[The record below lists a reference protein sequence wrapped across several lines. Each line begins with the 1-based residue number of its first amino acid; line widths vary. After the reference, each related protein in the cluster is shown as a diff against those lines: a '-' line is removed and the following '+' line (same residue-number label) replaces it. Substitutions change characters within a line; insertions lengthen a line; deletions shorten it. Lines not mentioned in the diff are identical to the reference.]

1 MRKKIRQAMVKLLA
15 LVLVLILTFPSEIV
29 AQSLNGEQREIYTK
43 DSSLMGV
50 NEKDEEQDSRDKSA
64 QNEKTLLQSDI
75 LKENLEKLDIEKSVS
90 LSKTT
95 GEIIYK
101 ILIKAKDEN
110 NLSNLQTIFALN
122 KNSKQNDL
130 HIQKITSF
138 DENGN
143 EVEIDAK
150 ENKPFFQSDEIKTL
164 SSTLQVEGKSVL
176 YYLSSKIDDKTLEE
190 ISAGENYQFALDL
203 LIKNENQEIL
213 HQERLAFRNIDKNKE
228 NLLDPENPE
237 IIDQENQ
244 ALDFDLEFIDDIFQV
259 AGEYIDNS
267 KNLLSDKTN
276 EINWT
281 DFIFPN
287 SDSSNEAL
295 NYKLIVDENQDTT
308 DSLIKVDFYEASDE
322 GFVINKTYSQE
333 IPYTEE
339 TELQIPQGFIA
350 KIALTTKVKEGAN
363 PKEFS
368 YNNKIIANPSY
379 KEESETPDKENKTEE
394 KSEDPLPEENKDENK
409 ENTDKKENTE
419 KSETKVEEEKP
430 SDSKDEKEKQ
440 TSPIDLNKEALINKY
455 QSQEKLSEELKA
467 QIEEITK
474 SLNSYNEEKITE
486 EEFKIN
492 LKENSKDLKKE
503 EFKEILQSLIAGLNE
518 EKFKV
523 ANLPIDEI
531 IGDIYKEDSNKEKE
545 KEKTN
550 LEKADQELK
559 AALADEKNGIEE
571 IQNLLTS
578 LGEKYQL
585 SREDQE
591 KLMTEND
598 AAIKSLVEKDRNEN
612 FRANM
617 LRQLPRKVPSNS
629 WDGKLFHLN
638 LEMNVKAT
646 PTNPIPQG
654 WYFDVQLGPYLK
666 EDIGQI
672 WNGLYDDN
680 GRLIAS
686 PVYDEAKHTIRYVF
700 QTSITK
706 DTKLTV
712 DQYLGF
718 DLDEI
723 GQQTEIDIDI
733 KVAPKNNPIQSMPT
747 KHVTINDENTV
758 ESSYNVVSQG
768 QSEAKT
774 YPFQLNWTS
783 DQQYKGG
790 PNPTVEWNIEVDTAS
805 LKDKNLDF
813 NNLNVSIFAGAE
825 QGLNNFKFKASTNES
840 DLDDTDNY
848 ISSSRLGE
856 ILQKNTSIAKNEL
869 GDKLYIRVKAEVN
882 KRRLHDYYSIG
893 LRINPDGNYIEKML
907 AEFTEEYN
915 KLPAIIKWMRG
926 AEQAKEFSKLPFN
939 LVETMISAKSTE
951 KDNFTSEYL
960 YYDSS
965 RTIYAKRDSDTNVD
979 WYALDLLRLGEK
991 PDQAFDYPDFL
1002 INNTQSDSITPKV
1015 FYYVPQENGL
1025 YRRTRDI
1032 GAVLTEYGDFYPG
1045 TLISYEYDDQKGTR
1059 DDTYRFEANIKE
1071 KKVNNL
1077 VGETTTG
1084 GRINL
1089 FTKKVSNKDLTDKY
1103 LAYLENPYPIMRIN
1117 KNFDMVQCFNK
1128 GTPDPAFKGSDG
1140 IFLDIHED
1148 PSGDYL
1154 ISRLNENVGKKQG
1167 TYELVPHLNGTPTED
1182 GIVLNPNGMSQG
1194 QAMEDLMKRIYFY
1207 GNEVKKEYTQ
1217 GKFDSDNTGEIM
1229 HRLIENSMYQR
1240 VLHYFTDGISI
1251 SEDFFDSPKGYNDDS
1266 WKFNHTLTGS
1276 KNPDGTWS
1284 GDQFDGADKTRTI
1297 NGIRKLKDNE
1307 TIIRNYP
1314 IVKNTQEEMARELLN
1329 KVIASYKDGSD
1340 WSKEKAST
1348 VQLVFYS
1355 HTKEGEYQELITGR
1369 VTEPLEIDKYKN
1381 DGKTKLEGAKFT
1393 FINKYTNEK
1402 VEWTSKK
1409 DNNDKLYLK
1418 PGYYRVKEEKAPS
1431 GYTPIKEFEI
1441 QVKRNEVN
1449 PDHGPY
1455 DFKGLPDIHVNDGY
1469 ETEVTINEK
1478 DIPKSADD
1486 KDLVEIDKDNKVKV
1500 KLTNI
1505 QDNLGEFE
1513 FVKKNEFA
1521 KLNGAEFTLRKVT
1534 AESVEDVKNQI
1545 KAQKEDPTKEIK
1557 YDDTYNQKSSGYYGV
1572 FKFEQIPVGYYILE
1586 ETKVPAGYQKAPL
1599 YILEAKE
1606 ETVDGKNKVVLHF
1619 VGDNIPDEKED
1630 NLTIVRNYPKE
1641 TEIEFRKIREI
1652 LEGEEK
1658 QGLDD
1663 ARFRLES
1670 LWTKDGSTYQK
1681 VLTSD
1686 SIKKEGGKENEKG
1699 YFYFDK
1705 LKIGDYKLTEI
1716 QAPYGYQV
1724 LDSYWRIEVREGKN
1738 GELVKTVYEVKKDGT
1753 EVKIDP
1759 NKEPVYELTNKPR
1772 TIDIQFTKYLGEL
1785 EKDEDG
1791 KIKLDKDGKPI
1802 VHKEEYKK
1810 QIPGKD
1816 DKPVSFD
1823 LYSSDYYGAIIG
1835 RKVDGKI
1842 QPIQTGITQAE
1853 DGFFHLKG
1861 LEFGKYYVLRET
1873 NPPKGYNLA
1882 NDILL
1887 KVEAE
1892 AVASVGE
1899 MKVIVR
1905 DPNTNADTGD
1915 HSIFKGVIDFR
1926 EGEQLGKFS
1935 IRKTGNAISYVDK
1948 DGKLVIIDK
1957 DNPKI
1962 VGLRRA
1968 YFRLYTA
1975 NNKFEIEK
1983 NGAYAKEYIQKVTPG
1998 NPIILYLTE
2007 EKAKTMS
2014 QEDLNKLGVVGYK
2027 NFKSKDGKEVSYAVD
2042 KDGKRF
2048 RIGEDPS
2055 TLPANQGI
2063 VTFDN
2068 LKPGYY
2074 VLQEFRGPAGYEK
2087 TTDEWYVYVDEA
2099 GRTYRSDKK
2108 FDPETLEQGIQS
2120 ISSITNPSMS
2130 PRLQMA
2136 GLDISEPI
2144 QFNNLMQAPS
2154 NNPKLQAIEPYN
2166 IDSANANIEVSA
2178 GEVDT
2183 TDGSRDI
2190 TVKIIPKTKQ
2200 TGINKSHWVLLV
2212 DRTRDWSAKNSSAK
2226 LDDNINKFIT
2236 DLRAKADTPG
2246 AEVYLSIIE
2255 YSGLAKHNRLVLS
2268 KTNIKDLDN
2277 AEEYSYKMGTLEMLQ
2292 NGQYNLNEENVNVK
2306 NYLKKAGV
2314 DDRST
2319 NVNDGAAKL
2328 QETVKANIE
2337 NLTSEDYDHKHVIN
2351 FATFT
2356 GNNAERNFAGSDKF
2370 LQFESMWAFHLKGY
2384 KRVYFHQDQMAS
2396 ELNGKIKEYSDY
2408 INGNADIKELYLTNK
2423 NVVRNK
2429 DYKKPRE
2436 FAPYVQKEKLD
2447 SILKDTNNFAS
2458 QGQEESLLKDGILNI
2473 STNDKVKLN
2482 SYSISKNGNPVENQT
2497 NPTSN
2502 SINKNI
2508 NLGIGESLEL
2518 TYKIKLGASAADNT
2532 EYVIHKLMTYK
2543 SDANQNAVN
2552 LDPNKLITLRENST
2566 PPTPNTYKVII
2577 NSSENGSVSASK
2589 SENINKGEDITLTV
2603 TPNPGYKLK
2612 ELKVTDANGE
2622 EITLTDNNF
2631 TMPASDVTVSAT
2643 FVEDT
2648 PTPQDG
2654 KNLEVNFTYSGS
2666 VNGNAQAPDDSSP
2679 GRLELFE
2686 EGNLTALETQ
2696 KAINAGKLQFNTKLD
2711 PNKNYRLVYTREDK
2725 FAKAWALPNVSNYT
2739 IDSESI
2745 TKAKD
2750 TVSLTIANGNTL
2762 DIFNKDETGF
2772 RIPLRITKVNENGGV
2787 LTGAQFRARKLLKS
2801 DQIIDEKPP
2810 VYGNEEF
2817 DGVSEA
2823 TGLPGDN
2830 YFRELS
2836 PGLYELSETK
2846 APSGAYR
2853 LPKDENGKDKKWYFK
2868 VEVAKD
2874 ANGNY
2879 KKPSDDD
2886 YMKIEFQFTET
2897 LPETVEDARWAIPK
2911 EDRKELIGK
2920 PIKGIKLGDNE
2931 YDKFTQ
2937 IIKDDHRSDPAR
2949 PDAPYKGIDDVKVTN
2964 FLKTTEISFHK
2975 KDLATYQNIEKA
2987 EFTLKR
2993 AKLGE
2998 DGNLIFDNDGNPQ
3011 YEKLDEKVKGDDGKE
3026 YDKFIK
3032 PEGYDK
3038 TINGVKK
3045 ESKKDAEVLFSNLE
3059 QGTYI
3064 LKETKPADGYKLN
3077 DSFLAIT
3084 LKSDEKEGYWKQ
3096 EIVAYEKQKGKYVK
3110 VENTGSI
3117 FQKDNDGDLD
3127 IVFNNKDYIDFKFRK
3142 IEGVKDKNGEDIG
3155 IESSDFRVTQVD
3167 EKGNP
3172 IPGGY
3177 DQPIYS
3183 YVNSYFTF
3191 RNLGVGRYKL
3201 QETRALEKY
3210 IKPDPWYFK
3219 VEQDP
3224 KSYELKI
3231 VFEDHDAAIRFTPE
3245 NETDGKETP
3254 KLDKDG
3260 NPIDIKVANYQKT
3273 KFVFKK
3279 QDQDGNILPDVYFN
3293 LKKLRQTFDS
3303 EAYDYDAVSGA
3314 TYMYNKSARSQKSGS
3329 VTFDTLG
3336 EGIYELRETDK
3347 PEGYDSKA
3355 VQDRWIITVEKTEN
3369 GLQAKYDKAFEKKY
3383 YEKYANHDTNPNKE
3397 EDNYYTTYIKNG
3409 FDKKSNLEQKQVGE
3423 FNYILTNTKTT
3434 VDLKWKKVT
3443 VNKDIIKDKQTK
3455 FVMLKNSDDPTKLD
3469 EAKKG
3474 NSSAP
3479 PYELI
3484 ETDGTFEVNNLSK
3497 GIYTLIETQ
3506 APDGYKQMTRQI
3518 VIQIYEDA
3526 NDNYK
3531 LKKKFYEMKK
3541 DGNGDNVLVEN
3552 TSEFLNLKTTNDGK
3566 VDIDGAGNFYVNNY
3580 EKQYF
3585 LLTKGFLT
3593 DSNGRKVFNKIEKG
3607 ELHLK
3612 LTNTED
3618 DKDVFRTTIDLAKP
3632 DSTGYYRF
3640 DVNGIK
3646 TGKTYLLEEEKAP
3659 EGYKLSTN
3667 KYRIQFIADSNS
3679 PGGLKPI
3686 LKAVLD
3692 KDGNELKNDEGQP
3705 ILEDGTLV
3713 SNFNAGTPIQVIN
3726 EKNSIEFTKVG
3737 KDRFK
3742 GEDGKFIDKEDPLK
3756 DVEFIL
3762 QKQDPKDWDKENKG
3776 YYPVTKDIEFIKKD
3790 DKGLYILRA
3799 NGTKDYKVGAS
3810 NVTIDN
3816 SAYKG
3821 KSDAKGKFTFEGL
3834 TDGFYQVMEPN
3845 APEGFMQ
3852 VNGPVKKFRVLEGK
3866 IYIYD
3871 KVGDNFVEKEVTD
3884 KNIGTLGKIVN
3895 EKPGKGEFKLTK
3907 YTDLGNPMAKV
3918 KFELFDTTAD
3928 QTKKAE
3934 GTTDSNGEIH
3944 FQNLPYGYYW
3954 LVETETENGYILDTR
3969 KRLVSLGG
3977 DKEWNVPKKNTDVS
3991 DKINFAKSQA
4001 DLESTT
4007 GNKGTFYPNK
4017 EEAVVARFKLEFENP
4032 EDIKPGNHFTLNL
4045 TDDVDIDGIVKDND
4059 GNGKSDSSL
4068 LNLIG
4073 PAGVLAKAEV
4083 DKNRHTITYTFTDY
4097 VGEYTPKDMELFLQ
4111 LYPNREKLVKK
4122 QTLNVTANIGDS
4134 KYSKSINVDY
4144 RSSDGYQDPD
4154 IDVSSYMLRL
4164 EPGEKTFTA
4173 IVYYNQWNRMLTD
4186 KGIEF
4191 ILDKEVVRDDSLKV
4205 TTYKRVNENNVAI
4218 KGSNPDSYQE
4228 GNLPDSYGIVPNKD
4242 RLTKVGEKY
4251 DIEKRSFDDIFGIP
4265 GSQTLDTIT
4274 VPYSYLN
4281 KGYYIDGTNVVNND
4295 PMNTT
4300 YVIEIKGKLTGENVR
4315 SLKTHVQYN
4324 HKINWY
4330 GGYNDYGYWDNN
4342 LLVGRYY
4349 AGSFRTWSQFY
4360 TPGGEASA
4368 SKEMQLINFRNR
4380 IDFVKID
4387 GGVKGEVADTT
4398 PDEEGNVKESSIFTN
4413 DIVGE
4418 ALAGAKFKL
4427 KKSGE
4432 DTFIEGS
4439 EKTSD
4444 DRGRFSWIGLSE
4456 GTYEVWETEAPKGYK
4471 KPTKMVS
4478 QFVVDKNGNITI
4490 STGYKEIIENNKTA
4504 EIKIKKVDQEGNIIA
4519 GDTRDNQAD
4528 FTLEGI
4534 NVKAWQDPTEST
4546 GQDGYAVF
4554 EDIPFGN
4561 FELKESKAPKGYTST
4576 GKTWKLTVAKDGR
4589 IAWTNSFDDEA
4600 DKLKAINETS
4610 QKSTSTNLET
4620 KIVGI
4625 DKTKKV
4631 FRQYNLIKA
4640 NKDDLK
4646 SNKITI
4652 TSPDTSIKLNQDN
4665 TRIRL
4670 VAIDSKSSIDNITPV
4685 KDDAD
4690 YQVEYNGNSMDV
4702 SIKIPEEKHID
4713 AVGSQPGGDQQ
4724 KTYLVIVDMPYNADS
4739 KVGAKVSYNNEN
4751 VEKIVEE
4758 KSITEGNT
4766 NHDLSTFRNKDKN
4779 YYRPRLVNDLDLIIE
4794 NIKNPGIYFK
4804 KVDADKPDMA
4814 LAGAEFE
4821 IHQKQTDGTFKPIKT
4836 DGTVFNPMGT
4846 ARADER
4852 WIAISAKDTG
4862 KFSFKSIPD
4871 GEYKIIETKAPSGY
4885 ALIKKEVYRF
4895 KVEKGK
4901 IYKYDEK
4908 SKNYIE
4914 LTGNTVENSIQ
4925 IENHKAQYPNTGG
4938 PGVWIGFSL
4947 IGLAV
4952 MITGVLIYGK
4962 KKQKLA

>member
-1 MRKKIRQAMVKLLA
+1 MKRLLRKLTSFAIALFMVLQVMLPAFATRSKA
-15 LVLVLILTFPSEIV
+15 
-29 AQSLNGEQREIYTK
+29 
-43 DSSLMGV
+43 
-50 NEKDEEQDSRDKSA
+50 EELEPNTIK
-64 QNEKTLLQSDI
+64 NI
-75 LKENLEKLDIEKSVS
+75 ENLETNEDAYLSITDSQKIYDKKKIDKDESKFSIAVGLPSTSSNFRLVKRNDLNLYEDKFFQTNEDASKEYWRIKDMLNLQGLD
-90 LSKTT
+90 LDL
-95 GEIIYK
+95 EIIKEDQGYK
-101 ILIKAKDEN
+101 ILTKNEMENLEQGKKDNFYGENYSYIDFKILDDFDFNENGNQKLLNQDKLVFNLEFIKNISPDPNYNLFEQDEQGNWNIKNEGDIFALINEDKKNLYDTNSLTNDLDSLNAYKEERKQAEEEKAQQEAEEKAEEERKAEEEKKQAEQKAKEEEKKKAEEEKKAQEEKQKEENANFEKANKELKEALEDEN
-110 NLSNLQTIFALN
+110 NSIE
-122 KNSKQNDL
+122 D
-130 HIQKITSF
+130 IQK
-138 DENGN
+138 
-143 EVEIDAK
+143 
-150 ENKPFFQSDEIKTL
+150 
-164 SSTLQVEGKSVL
+164 
-176 YYLSSKIDDKTLEE
+176 
-190 ISAGENYQFALDL
+190 
-203 LIKNENQEIL
+203 
-213 HQERLAFRNIDKNKE
+213 
-228 NLLDPENPE
+228 
-237 IIDQENQ
+237 
-244 ALDFDLEFIDDIFQV
+244 
-259 AGEYIDNS
+259 
-267 KNLLSDKTN
+267 
-276 EINWT
+276 
-281 DFIFPN
+281 
-287 SDSSNEAL
+287 
-295 NYKLIVDENQDTT
+295 
-308 DSLIKVDFYEASDE
+308 
-322 GFVINKTYSQE
+322 
-333 IPYTEE
+333 
-339 TELQIPQGFIA
+339 
-350 KIALTTKVKEGAN
+350 
-363 PKEFS
+363 
-368 YNNKIIANPSY
+368 
-379 KEESETPDKENKTEE
+379 
-394 KSEDPLPEENKDENK
+394 
-409 ENTDKKENTE
+409 
-419 KSETKVEEEKP
+419 
-430 SDSKDEKEKQ
+430 
-440 TSPIDLNKEALINKY
+440 
-455 QSQEKLSEELKA
+455 
-467 QIEEITK
+467 
-474 SLNSYNEEKITE
+474 
-486 EEFKIN
+486 
-492 LKENSKDLKKE
+492 
-503 EFKEILQSLIAGLNE
+503 
-518 EKFKV
+518 
-523 ANLPIDEI
+523 
-531 IGDIYKEDSNKEKE
+531 
-545 KEKTN
+545 
-550 LEKADQELK
+550 
-559 AALADEKNGIEE
+559 
-571 IQNLLTS
+571 LLTE
-578 LGEKYQL
+578 LGEKYNL
-585 SREDQE
+585 SLANQE

-598 AAIKSLVEKDRNEN
+598 SAIKALVEKDRNEN

-638 LEMNVKAT
+638 LEMNVKAS

-747 KHVTINDENTV
+747 KHVTINDENPV

-768 QSEAKT
+768 QSDAKT

-783 DQQYKGG
+783 EQQYNGG
-790 PNPTVEWNIEVDTAS
+790 SNPTVEWNIEVDTAS
-805 LKDKNLDF
+805 LKANDLDF
-813 NNLNVSIFAGAE
+813 NNLNISVFAGAE
-825 QGLNNFKFKASTNES
+825 QGLNNFKFKASTTEIAP
-840 DLDDTDNY
+840 DDNKGY
-848 ISSSRLGE
+848 VSSARLGE
-856 ILQKNTSIAKNEL
+856 ILQKNTSIAKDNL
-869 GDKLYIRVKAEVN
+869 GDKLYIRVIANVDKN
-882 KRRLHDYYSIG
+882 SLHDYYSIG

-907 AEFTEEYN
+907 AEFTEEFN
-915 KLPAIIKWMRG
+915 KLPAIIKWMKG

-939 LVETMISAKSTE
+939 LVETMIPAKSTE
-951 KDNFTSEYL
+951 RDNFTSEYL

-991 PDQAFDYPDFL
+991 PDDAFNDPKFR
-1002 INNTQSDSITPKV
+1002 INNSTKIESITPKV
-1015 FYYVPQENGL
+1015 FYYVPLENGL
-1025 YRRTRDI
+1025 YKRTPQI
-1032 GAVLTEYGDFYPG
+1032 SEVVTEYNDFYPG
-1045 TLISYEYDDQKGTR
+1045 TLISYEYENQKGSR
-1059 DDTYRFEANIKE
+1059 DDTYRFNANIKE

-1077 VGETTTG
+1077 VGETTAG
-1084 GRINL
+1084 GPINL

-1128 GTPDPAFKGSDG
+1128 GTPDPSFKGSDG

-1167 TYELVPHLNGTPTED
+1167 TYKLVPHLNGKPTDD
-1182 GIVLNPNGMSQG
+1182 GIVLNPNEMSQG

-1207 GNEVKKEYTQ
+1207 GNEVKKEYTL
-1217 GKFDSDNTGEIM
+1217 GKFDSETEGEIM

-1240 VLHYFTDGISI
+1240 VLHHFTDGISI

-1276 KNPDGTWS
+1276 KNPNGTWS
-1284 GDQFDGADKTRTI
+1284 GDQFDGEKKNHNNND
-1297 NGIRKLKDNE
+1297 GLRKLKDNE

-1314 IVKNTQEEMARELLN
+1314 IVKNTQEEMANELLK

-1369 VTEPLEIDKYKN
+1369 ITEPLEIDKYKN
-1381 DGKTKLEGAKFT
+1381 DGTTKLEGAKFT

-1418 PGYYRVKEEKAPS
+1418 PGYYIVQEKAPN
-1431 GYTPIKEFEI
+1431 GYQPIKEFEI
-1441 QVKRNEVN
+1441 QVKRSEVN

-1455 DFKGLPDIHVNDGY
+1455 KFKELPDIHVNDGY
-1469 ETEVTINEK
+1469 DTQVVIK
-1478 DIPKSADD
+1478 DEDVPKSADG
-1486 KDLVEIDKDNKVKV
+1486 KNLVEIDKDNKVKV

-1534 AESVEDVKNQI
+1534 AESLEDVKNQI
-1545 KAQKEDPTKEIK
+1545 KDPTKIQ
-1557 YDDTYNQKSSGYYGV
+1557 YDDTYKQTSQGYYGV
-1572 FKFEQIPVGYYILE
+1572 HKFEQIPVGYYILE
-1586 ETKVPAGYQKAPL
+1586 ETNVPAGYQKAPL
-1599 YILEAKE
+1599 YILEAKD
-1606 ETVDGKNKVVLHF
+1606 VDGKIVVEF
-1619 VGDNIPDEKED
+1619 VGDNIPNEKEND
-1630 NLTIVRNYPKE
+1630 LTIVRNYPKE

-1658 QGLDD
+1658 QGLTD
-1663 ARFRLES
+1663 ARFSLES

-1686 SIKKEGGKENEKG
+1686 SIKKDGGKENEKG
-1699 YFYFDK
+1699 YFLFDK
-1705 LKIGDYKLTEI
+1705 LKVGDYKLTEI

-1753 EVKIDP
+1753 EVKINP
-1759 NKEPVYELTNKPR
+1759 NNEPVYELTNKPR
-1772 TIDIQFTKYLGEL
+1772 TIDVEFTKYLGKL
-1785 EKDEDG
+1785 EKDEEG

-1802 VHKEEYKK
+1802 VSKIPYTGD
-1810 QIPGKD
+1810 IPGKGG
-1816 DKPVSFD
+1816 KPVSFD

-1835 RKVDGKI
+1835 KKVDGKI
-1842 QPIQTGITQAE
+1842 QPIQTGITRAE

-1873 NPPKGYNLA
+1873 NPPEGYNVA

-1892 AVASVGE
+1892 AIASVGD

-1975 NNKFEIEK
+1975 NSEFNIEM
-1983 NGAYAKEYIQKVTPG
+1983 NPGGYAKEYIQKVTPG

-2007 EKAKTMS
+2007 EKARTMS
-2014 QEDLNKLGVVGYK
+2014 QDDLDKLGVVGYK

-2055 TLPANQGI
+2055 TLPENQGI

-2087 TTDEWYVYVDEA
+2087 TTDEWYVYVDNK

-2108 FDPETLEQGIQS
+2108 FDPATLDQGIQS

-2136 GLDISEPI
+2136 GLDVSDQLPI
-2144 QFNNLMQAPS
+2144 
-2154 NNPKLQAIEPYN
+2154 
-2166 IDSANANIEVSA
+2166 
-2178 GEVDT
+2178 
-2183 TDGSRDI
+2183 
-2190 TVKIIPKTKQ
+2190 
-2200 TGINKSHWVLLV
+2200 
-2212 DRTRDWSAKNSSAK
+2212 
-2226 LDDNINKFIT
+2226 
-2236 DLRAKADTPG
+2236 
-2246 AEVYLSIIE
+2246 
-2255 YSGLAKHNRLVLS
+2255 NRLLS
-2268 KTNIKDLDN
+2268 PSLDENLKDI
-2277 AEEYSYKMGTLEMLQ
+2277 
-2292 NGQYNLNEENVNVK
+2292 QYDTSTEDLNV
-2306 NYLKKAGV
+2306 
-2314 DDRST
+2314 
-2319 NVNDGAAKL
+2319 
-2328 QETVKANIE
+2328 TVKANAVD
-2337 NLTSEDYDHKHVIN
+2337 T
-2351 FATFT
+2351 T
-2356 GNNAERNFAGSDKF
+2356 
-2370 LQFESMWAFHLKGY
+2370 
-2384 KRVYFHQDQMAS
+2384 
-2396 ELNGKIKEYSDY
+2396 NGKRTISLSISPKEKEIPGKKIQMVFLVERSKDSATTDKGKTVAQGRTLDKNINYAITQIAKKAEETGTQVDVSFIEYSDRTTALKTTNTSLNNISKSLQDVDY
-2408 INGNADIKELYLTNK
+2408 ENMYFDGEGDKPNQTYKDFLANAKLSQ
-2423 NVVRNK
+2423 RNNSNN
-2429 DYKKPRE
+2429 DGS
-2436 FAPYVQKEKLD
+2436 QKLLD
-2447 SILKDTNNFAS
+2447 SID
-2458 QGQEESLLKDGILNI
+2458 
-2473 STNDKVKLN
+2473 
-2482 SYSISKNGNPVENQT
+2482 SYLTSISKDGYDKKIMIDFANFHVENVKRYGAVGGNFKFKKADLVNKFKDSGFETFVAHTDQKSVNLASGYQSQYAYTVMPQLKYFEYFKNSGSPGRNSASYYVYKNMVNEILNNDGFVNDSDGFLVKDGKVDLGLNTLINPINAKAKIGENVLDDKILIDKT
-2497 NPTSN
+2497 NNTISLE
-2502 SINKNI
+2502 NI
-2508 NLGIGESLEL
+2508 NLKKGETLDFSYTIELKKDAEFEKNYFINKHDVVKFTNSGKENIISTTYPINNGMGIYTKKVKEPLP
-2518 TYKIKLGASAADNT
+2518 K
-2532 EYVIHKLMTYK
+2532 
-2543 SDANQNAVN
+2543 
-2552 LDPNKLITLRENST
+2552 
-2566 PPTPNTYKVII
+2566 TYKVTI
-2577 NSSENGSVSASK
+2577 NSSENGSVSATPTSAK
-2589 SENINKGEDITLTV
+2589 AGETIILSA
-2603 TPNPGYKLK
+2603 TPAQGYKLDK
-2612 ELKVTDANGE
+2612 YIVTANGQPV
-2622 EITLTDNNF
+2622 TVNDNQF
-2631 TMPASDVTVSAT
+2631 TMPESDVTVSAT

-2666 VNGNAQAPDDSSP
+2666 VNGNAQTPDDSSP

-2696 KAINAGKLQFNTKLD
+2696 KAINAGKVQFNTKLD
-2711 PNKNYRLVYTREDK
+2711 PSKNYRLVYTREDK
-2725 FAKAWALPNVSNYT
+2725 FAKDWALPNVSNYT

-2772 RIPLRITKVNENGGV
+2772 RIPLRITKVNENDGV
-2787 LTGAQFRARKLLKS
+2787 LTGAQFSARKILKGE
-2801 DQIIDEKPP
+2801 QIVVDGEKKYPQ
-2810 VYGNEEF
+2810 YYEEAY
-2817 DGVSEA
+2817 DGFSEA

-2836 PGLYELSETK
+2836 PGLYELTETK
-2846 APSGAYR
+2846 APNGSYR
-2853 LPKDENGKDKKWYFK
+2853 LPKDENGNDKKWYFK
-2868 VEVAKD
+2868 VVIAKD
-2874 ANGNY
+2874 ENGNY
-2879 KKPSDDD
+2879 KNPSDDD
-2886 YMKIEFQFTET
+2886 YMKIEFQFTEK
-2897 LPETVEDARWAIPK
+2897 LPATKNDSRWALAEP
-2911 EDRKELIGK
+2911 ENELLGK
-2920 PIKGIKLGDNE
+2920 TIKGIKLGEGE

-2987 EFTLKR
+2987 EFTLRR

-2998 DGNLIFDNDGNPQ
+2998 DGNLTFDNEGNPQ
-3011 YEKLDEKVKGDDGKE
+3011 YENLEEKEKGDDGKE

-3045 ESKKDAEVLFSNLE
+3045 ESKKDAEVIFSNLE

-3064 LKETKPADGYKLN
+3064 LKETKPATGYKLN
-3077 DSFLAIT
+3077 ENFLAIT
-3084 LKSDEKEGYWKQ
+3084 FKVDEKGYWKQ
-3096 EIVAYEKQKGKYVK
+3096 EIVAYQKDGNGYKK
-3110 VENTGSI
+3110 VENSESI
-3117 FQKDNDGDLD
+3117 FRKDHDGDLD
-3127 IVFNNKDYIDFKFRK
+3127 IVFNNKDYIDFKFQK
-3142 IEGVKDKNGEDIG
+3142 IEGVKDKEGKDIAV
-3155 IESSDFRVTQVD
+3155 ESSDFRVTQVD
-3167 EKGNP
+3167 EDGKP

-3177 DQPIYS
+3177 DQPLYAYAGS
-3183 YVNSYFTF
+3183 KFTF
-3191 RNLGVGRYKL
+3191 KNLGVGRYKL
-3201 QETRALEKY
+3201 QETRALEKF

-3224 KSYELKI
+3224 ETYKLKI
-3231 VFEDHDAAIRFTPE
+3231 VFEDHDASVRFTPE
-3245 NETDGKETP
+3245 NKEDGKNTP
-3254 KLDKDG
+3254 QLDEDG
-3260 NPIDIKVANYQKT
+3260 NPKDIKIANYQKT
-3273 KFVFKK
+3273 KFIFKK

-3355 VQDRWIITVEKTEN
+3355 VQDRWIIKVEKTEN
-3369 GLQAKYDKAFEKKY
+3369 GLQAIYDKDLEKRY
-3383 YEKYANHDTNPNKE
+3383 YEKYANHNTNPNKE
-3397 EDNYYTTYIKNG
+3397 KDNYYTTYIKNG
-3409 FDKKSNLEQKQVGE
+3409 FDKETKSNLKQEKVGD
-3423 FNYILTNTKTT
+3423 FSYILTNTKTT
-3434 VDLKWKKVT
+3434 TDLKWKKVNQ
-3443 VNKDIIKDKQTK
+3443 NKETIAKETK
-3455 FVMLKNSDDPTKLD
+3455 FIMLKNSDDPNNL
-3469 EAKKG
+3469 EAAKG
-3474 NSSAP
+3474 GTSSSP

-3497 GIYTLIETQ
+3497 GIYTLIETK
-3506 APDGYKQMTRQI
+3506 APDGYKQMKRQI
-3518 VIQIYEDA
+3518 VIQIYEDET
-3526 NDNYK
+3526 DNYK

-3541 DGNGDNVLVEN
+3541 NANGDNELVEKTN
-3552 TSEFLNLKTTNDGK
+3552 EFVYLGRK
-3566 VDIDGAGNFYVNNY
+3566 IDGSVETDKAGTFKVINE

-3585 LLTKGFLT
+3585 FLTKGFLT
-3593 DSNGRKVFNKIEKG
+3593 DSNGRKVFNYITKG

-3618 DKDVFRTTIDLAKP
+3618 ASDVFRATIDLEKP
-3632 DSTGYYRF
+3632 ENSRDYKF
-3640 DVNGIK
+3640 DINGMK
-3646 TGKTYLLEEEKAP
+3646 PGETGKIYLLEEEKAP

-3667 KYRIQFIADSNS
+3667 KYKIQFITDTTK
-3679 PGGLKPI
+3679 PGGVTTI

-3692 KDGNELKNDEGQP
+3692 KDGNELKNEKGQL

-3713 SNFNAGTPIQVIN
+3713 DNFNAGTPIQVIN

-3737 KDRFK
+3737 KDRVK

-3762 QKQDPKDWDKENKG
+3762 QKQDPKDWDKENNG

-3799 NGTKDYKVGAS
+3799 DGRKDYKVGVS

-3821 KSDAKGKFTFEGL
+3821 KSDDKGKFTFEGL
-3834 TDGFYQVMEPN
+3834 TDGFYQIKEPN

-3852 VNGPVKKFRVLEGK
+3852 VNGPVKKFRVLDGK

-3871 KVGDNFVEKEVTD
+3871 KVDDKFVEKEVTD
-3884 KNIGTLGKIVN
+3884 ANIGTLGKIVN

-3991 DKINFAKSQA
+3991 DKINFANSQA

-4059 GNGKSDSSL
+4059 GNGKSDPSL

-4097 VGEYTPKDMELFLQ
+4097 VADYTPKDMELFLQ
-4111 LYPNREKLVKK
+4111 LYPNREKLVEK
-4122 QTLNVTANIGDS
+4122 QNLNVTANIGDS

-4164 EPGEKTFTA
+4164 DPGEKTFTA

-4191 ILDKEVVRDDSLKV
+4191 ILDKNVDRGSLKV
-4205 TTYKRVNENNVAI
+4205 TTYKRVNEDNVAI
-4218 KGSNPDSYQE
+4218 KGSNPDSYQT

-4251 DIEKRSFDDIFGIP
+4251 DIEKRSFNNIFGIP

-4281 KGYYIDGTNVVNND
+4281 KGYYIDGTNIVNND

-4387 GGVKGEVADTT
+4387 GGVRGEVADTT
-4398 PDEEGNVKESSIFTN
+4398 PDEEGNIKESSIFTN

-4432 DTFIEGS
+4432 DAYIEGS
-4439 EKTSD
+4439 ERTSD
-4444 DRGRFSWIGLSE
+4444 DRGRFSWVGLSP

-4504 EIKIKKVDQEGNIIA
+4504 KIKIKKVDQEGNIIA
-4519 GDTRDNQAD
+4519 GDTRDKQAD

-4534 NVKAWQDPTEST
+4534 NVKNWQDPTEST
-4546 GQDGYAVF
+4546 GADGYAVF

-4589 IAWTNSFDDEA
+4589 IAWTNSFDDTK
-4600 DKLKAINETS
+4600 DILKTATYTETGNAG
-4610 QKSTSTNLET
+4610 TNLDT

-4625 DKTKKV
+4625 DKDKKV

-4640 NKDDLK
+4640 NKDDFK
-4646 SNKITI
+4646 ANKIKI

-4665 TRIRL
+4665 TKIRL
-4670 VAIDSKSSIDNITPV
+4670 VAIDSKSSIDNPTPV

-4690 YQVEYNGNSMDV
+4690 YQVFYNGNSMDV

-4713 AVGSQPGGDQQ
+4713 AVGSEPGGDQQ

-4751 VEKIVEE
+4751 VEKTVEE

-4794 NIKNPGIYFK
+4794 NIKNPDIYFK
-4804 KVDADKPDMA
+4804 KVDADKPDKA
-4814 LAGAEFE
+4814 LAGAEFAIE
-4821 IHQKQTDGTFKPIKT
+4821 RKQENGDDYLRLDPKGNAIQTPTAQ
-4836 DGTVFNPMGT
+4836 TVYWT
-4846 ARADER
+4846 ARSDENGEF
-4852 WIAISAKDTG
+4852 A
-4862 KFSFKSIPD
+4862 FENIPID
-4871 GEYKIIETKAPSGY
+4871 GEYQIVETKAPEGY
-4885 ALIKKEVYRF
+4885 AL
-4895 KVEKGK
+4895 VEKIVFKFDVRNGK
-4901 IYKYDEK
+4901 IY
-4908 SKNYIE
+4908 YID
-4914 LTGNTVENSIQ
+4914 GQQNNNTKIVLKKDKE
-4925 IENHKAQYPNTGG
+4925 IENNTAENRILVTNKKAEYPHTGG
-4938 PGVWIGFSL
+4938 PGVWIGYTILGL
-4947 IGLAV
+4947 IIMFVAV
-4952 MITGVLIYGK
+4952 LTYSKRKDKLIV
-4962 KKQKLA
+4962 

>member
-1 MRKKIRQAMVKLLA
+1 MKSRIRKALVKLLA
-15 LVLVLILTFPSEIV
+15 LLLVIILTFPAEVV
-29 AQSLNGEQREIYTK
+29 AQSLNEERKDYTK
-43 DSSLMGV
+43 DTSLMGL
-50 NEKDEEQDSRDKSA
+50 NEKDDKDDPGDKSV
-64 QNEKTLLQSDI
+64 QNQERKTLLQSDI
-75 LKENLEKLDIEKSVS
+75 QKQSLEKLDIEKSVS

-101 ILIKAKDEN
+101 ILITNKEDN
-110 NLSNLQTIFALN
+110 NEKLGTLQTIFSIN

-164 SSTLQVEGKSVL
+164 SSTSQVEGKAVL
-176 YYLSSKIDDKTLEE
+176 YYLSSKIDDETLEE
-190 ISAGENYQFALDL
+190 IRAGENYQFALDL
-203 LIKNENQEIL
+203 LIKNGNQEIL
-213 HQERLAFRNIDKNKE
+213 HQERLAFRNIDKSEE

-244 ALDFDLEFIDDIFQV
+244 ALDFDLEFIEDIFQV

-287 SDSSNEAL
+287 SDSNNEAL
-295 NYKLIVDENQDTT
+295 NYKLIVDENQDIT

-339 TELQIPQGFIA
+339 TELQIPQGFIG

-379 KEESETPDKENKTEE
+379 KEESEKTDEENKTEE
-394 KSEDPLPEENKDENK
+394 KSEDPLPEENKEENKEEENK
-409 ENTDKKENTE
+409 ENSDKKENTE
-419 KSETKVEEEKP
+419 ITETKVEEEKP
-430 SDSKDEKEKQ
+430 SDSEDEKEKQ
-440 TSPIDLNKEALINKY
+440 TSPIDLNKDALINKY
-455 QSQEKLSEELKA
+455 QSQEKLSEDLKA

-474 SLNSYNEEKITE
+474 ILNSYNGEKITE
-486 EEFKIN
+486 EEFKTN
-492 LKENSKDLKKE
+492 LKENSKDLNKE
-503 EFKEILQSLIAGLNE
+503 ELKEILQSLIAGLNE

-531 IGDIYKEDSNKEKE
+531 IDDIYKEDSNKEKE

-629 WDGKLFHLN
+629 WDGKLFRLN
-638 LEMNVKAT
+638 LEMTVKAT

-747 KHVTINDENTV
+747 KHVTINDENPV

-907 AEFTEEYN
+907 AEFTEEFN

-939 LVETMISAKSTE
+939 LVETMIPAKSTE
-951 KDNFTSEYL
+951 RDNFTSEYL

-991 PDQAFDYPDFL
+991 PDQGFNNPEFL
-1002 INNTQSDSITPKV
+1002 INNSTESESITPKV
-1015 FYYVPQENGL
+1015 FYYVPLENGL
-1025 YRRTRDI
+1025 YKRTPQI
-1032 GAVLTEYGDFYPG
+1032 SEVVTEYNDFYPG
-1045 TLISYEYDDQKGTR
+1045 TLISYEYENQKGTR
-1059 DDTYRFEANIKE
+1059 DDTYRFNANIKE

-1084 GRINL
+1084 GPINL

-1128 GTPDPAFKGSDG
+1128 GTPDPSFKGSDG
-1140 IFLDIHED
+1140 LFLDIHED

-1154 ISRLNENVGKKQG
+1154 ISRLNENVGKQQG
-1167 TYELVPHLNGTPTED
+1167 TYELVPYLNGKLTDD
-1182 GIVLNPNGMSQG
+1182 GIKLNPNGMNQG

-1207 GNEVKKEYTQ
+1207 GNEVKKEYTL
-1217 GKFDSDNTGEIM
+1217 GKFDIETEGEIM

-1266 WKFNHTLTGS
+1266 WKFGHTLTGS

-1284 GDQFDGADKTRTI
+1284 GDQFIGTDGRKTDD
-1297 NGIRKLKDNE
+1297 GLRKLKDKE

-1314 IVKNTQEEMARELLN
+1314 IVKNTQEEMANELLK

-1381 DGKTKLEGAKFT
+1381 DGKTKLEGATFT

-1402 VEWTSKK
+1402 VTWTSKK
-1409 DNNDKLYLK
+1409 DNNEKLYLK
-1418 PGYYRVKEEKAPS
+1418 PGYYRVQEEKAPS
-1431 GYTPIKEFEI
+1431 GYQLIKEFEI
-1441 QVKRNEVN
+1441 QVKRSEVN

-1455 DFKGLPDIHVNDGY
+1455 KFKELPDIHVNDGY
-1469 ETEVTINEK
+1469 DTQVVIK
-1478 DIPKSADD
+1478 DEDVPKSADG
-1486 KDLVEIDKDNKVKV
+1486 KNLVEIDKDNKVKV

-1534 AESVEDVKNQI
+1534 ANSLDDVKNQI
-1545 KAQKEDPTKEIK
+1545 KEPATIK
-1557 YDDTYNQKSSGYYGV
+1557 YDNTYKQTSQGYYGV
-1572 FKFEQIPVGYYILE
+1572 HKFEQIPAGYYVLE
-1586 ETKVPAGYQKAPL
+1586 ETNVPAGYQKAPL
-1599 YILEAKE
+1599 YILEAKN
-1606 ETVDGKNKVVLHF
+1606 VDGKIVVEF
-1619 VGDNIPDEKED
+1619 VGDNIPNEKEN

-1658 QGLDD
+1658 QGLTD
-1663 ARFRLES
+1663 ARFSLES

-1699 YFYFDK
+1699 YFLFDK
-1705 LKIGDYKLTEI
+1705 LKVGDYKLTEI

-1724 LDSYWRIEVREGKN
+1724 LDSYWRIEVREKD

-1753 EVKIDP
+1753 EVKINP
-1759 NKEPVYELTNKPR
+1759 NNEPVYELTNKPR
-1772 TIDIQFTKYLGEL
+1772 TIDVKFTKYLGEL
-1785 EKDEDG
+1785 EKDEER

-1802 VHKEEYKK
+1802 VSKIPYTGD
-1810 QIPGKD
+1810 IPGKGG
-1816 DKPVSFD
+1816 KPVSFD

-1835 RKVDGKI
+1835 KKVDGKI
-1842 QPIQTGITQAE
+1842 QPIQTGITRAE

-1873 NPPKGYNLA
+1873 NPPKGYNVA

-1892 AVASVGE
+1892 AIASVGD

-1975 NNKFEIEK
+1975 DSEFNIEM
-1983 NGAYAKEYIQKVTPG
+1983 NPGGYAKEYIQKVTPG

-2007 EKAKTMS
+2007 EKARTMS
-2014 QEDLNKLGVVGYK
+2014 QDDLDKLGVVGYK

-2042 KDGKRF
+2042 NNGKRF

-2055 TLPANQGI
+2055 TLPENQGI

-2087 TTDEWYVYVDEA
+2087 TTDEWYVYVDDK

-2108 FDPETLEQGIQS
+2108 FDPETLDQGIQS
-2120 ISSITNPSMS
+2120 ISSITNPEMS

-2136 GLDISEPI
+2136 GLDVSEPI
-2144 QFNNLMQAPS
+2144 QFNRPIADQMSNGLEISNEVNPQAQQATPTESYIIS
-2154 NNPKLQAIEPYN
+2154 NTKTNEKVRGLH
-2166 IDSANANIEVSA
+2166 V
-2178 GEVDT
+2178 T
-2183 TDGSRDI
+2183 TTARHEGNEIFYVRIDI
-2190 TVKIIPKTKQ
+2190 T
-2200 TGINKSHWVLLV
+2200 N
-2212 DRTRDWSAKNSSAK
+2212 N
-2226 LDDNINKFIT
+2226 
-2236 DLRAKADTPG
+2236 
-2246 AEVYLSIIE
+2246 
-2255 YSGLAKHNRLVLS
+2255 
-2268 KTNIKDLDN
+2268 
-2277 AEEYSYKMGTLEMLQ
+2277 
-2292 NGQYNLNEENVNVK
+2292 
-2306 NYLKKAGV
+2306 
-2314 DDRST
+2314 T
-2319 NVNDGAAKL
+2319 NVDQNV
-2328 QETVKANIE
+2328 TNV
-2337 NLTSEDYDHKHVIN
+2337 VIPFN
-2351 FATFT
+2351 TREFSIVD
-2356 GNNAERNFAGSDKF
+2356 GSDKSWKTPDNGAEE
-2370 LQFESMWAFHLKGY
+2370 QGSWHEGYSNAGINLKSGEPSI
-2384 KRVYFHQDQMAS
+2384 KIGQTAS
-2396 ELNGKIKEYSDY
+2396 L
-2408 INGNADIKELYLTNK
+2408 
-2423 NVVRNK
+2423 
-2429 DYKKPRE
+2429 E
-2436 FAPYVQKEKLD
+2436 F
-2447 SILKDTNNFAS
+2447 
-2458 QGQEESLLKDGILNI
+2458 
-2473 STNDKVKLN
+2473 KVKSVNKL
-2482 SYSISKNGNPVENQT
+2482 V
-2497 NPTSN
+2497 
-2502 SINKNI
+2502 INRLY
-2508 NLGIGESLEL
+2508 NLFN
-2518 TYKIKLGASAADNT
+2518 TVKLGANSFDSPQVKKT
-2532 EYVIHKLMTYK
+2532 EAYRINYNDTHGEIRTEPYQHQK
-2543 SDANQNAVN
+2543 SGSRVTI
-2552 LDPNKLITLRENST
+2552 KSI
-2566 PPTPNTYKVII
+2566 TPNEGYEVLGTPTVTTEAGEQVEVRATDNSFLMPQDDVTISANFVAKTYNINY
-2577 NSSENGSVSASK
+2577 NSSTGGSVSGPSTAK
-2589 SENINKGEDITLTV
+2589 TDETVTLTV
-2603 TPNPGYKLK
+2603 EEQSGYKLK
-2612 ELKVTDANGE
+2612 QITATDDKGKNVPVSNNQFKMPAGNVKVNAEFEKGQAEKTYSVTANVQENGTVTATPNENIKAGDIVKLTLKPQDGYVFNRLEVKSANGTTVQTTRTDDTTYTFKMPE
-2622 EITLTDNNF
+2622 SDVTVNAYFIEKKADTYNITVNPSSNGLVIAPATASAGQVVTLSATPAQGYKLDKYIVTANGQPITVNGNQF
-2631 TMPASDVTVSAT
+2631 TMPASDVIVSAT
-2643 FVEDT
+2643 FVEDS

-2654 KNLEVNFTYSGS
+2654 KNFEVNFTYSGS

-2686 EGNLTALETQ
+2686 EGNLAALETQ
-2696 KAINAGKLQFNTKLD
+2696 EAINAGKVQFNTKLD
-2711 PNKNYRLVYTREDK
+2711 PSKNYRLVYTREDK
-2725 FAKAWALPNVSNYT
+2725 FAKDWALSNVSNYT
-2739 IDSESI
+2739 IDSKSI
-2745 TKAKD
+2745 TDAKD

-2772 RIPLRITKVNENGGV
+2772 RIPLRITKVNENNGV
-2787 LTGAQFRARKLLKS
+2787 LTGAQFNARKILKGE
-2801 DQIIDEKPP
+2801 QIEVDGEKKYPQ
-2810 VYGNEEF
+2810 YYEEAY
-2817 DGVSEA
+2817 DGFSEA

-2836 PGLYELSETK
+2836 PGLYELTETK
-2846 APSGAYR
+2846 APNGSYR
-2853 LPKDENGKDKKWYFK
+2853 LPKDENGNDKKWYFK
-2868 VEVAKD
+2868 VVIAKD
-2874 ANGNY
+2874 ENGNY
-2879 KKPSDDD
+2879 KNPSDDD
-2886 YMKIEFQFTET
+2886 YMKIEFQFTEK
-2897 LPETVEDARWAIPK
+2897 LPATKNDSRWALAEP
-2911 EDRKELIGK
+2911 ENELLGK
-2920 PIKGIKLGDNE
+2920 TIKGIKLGDNE

-2998 DGNLIFDNDGNPQ
+2998 DGNLTFDNEGNPQ
-3011 YEKLDEKVKGDDGKE
+3011 YENLDEKVTGDDGKE

-3032 PEGYDK
+3032 PEGYEK

-3045 ESKKDAEVLFSNLE
+3045 ESKKDAEVIFSNLE

-3077 DSFLAIT
+3077 ENFLAIT
-3084 LKSDEKEGYWKQ
+3084 LKADEKGYWKQ
-3096 EIVAYEKQKGKYVK
+3096 EIVAYEKQEGKYVK
-3110 VENTGSI
+3110 VENPGSI
-3117 FQKDNDGDLD
+3117 FQKDHDGDLD
-3127 IVFNNKDYIDFKFRK
+3127 IVFNNKDYIDFKFQK
-3142 IEGVKDKNGEDIG
+3142 IEGVKDKEGKDIAVD
-3155 IESSDFRVTQVD
+3155 SSDFRVTQVD
-3167 EKGNP
+3167 EEGNP

-3177 DQPIYS
+3177 DQPIYAYAGS
-3183 YVNSYFTF
+3183 EFTF

-3201 QETRALEKY
+3201 QETRALEKF
-3210 IKPDPWYFK
+3210 IKPDPWYFR
-3219 VEQDP
+3219 VVQDP
-3224 KSYELKI
+3224 KTYKLKI
-3231 VFEDHDAAIRFTPE
+3231 VFEDHDASVRFTPE
-3245 NETDGKETP
+3245 NETDGKNTP
-3254 KLDKDG
+3254 QLDDDG
-3260 NPIDIKVANYQKT
+3260 NPIDIKIANYQKT
-3273 KFVFKK
+3273 RFVFKK
-3279 QDQDGNILPDVYFN
+3279 QNQDNEALSDVYFN

-3303 EAYDYDAVSGA
+3303 EAYDYDEVSSA
-3314 TYMYNKSARSQKSGS
+3314 TYTYNKNARSQKSGS

-3355 VQDRWIITVEKTEN
+3355 IQDRWIIKVVKTEN
-3369 GLQAKYDKAFEKKY
+3369 GLQAIYDKAFEKKY
-3383 YEKYANHDTNPNKE
+3383 YEKYEKDG
-3397 EDNYYTTYIKNG
+3397 YYQDYIKNN
-3409 FDKKSNLEQKQVGE
+3409 FDEKSNLEQKTDGD
-3423 FNYILTNTKTT
+3423 FSYILTNTKTT
-3434 VDLKWKKVT
+3434 TELKWKKVNQ
-3443 VNKDIIKDKQTK
+3443 NKETIAKETK
-3455 FVMLKNSDDPTKLD
+3455 FIMLKNSDDPNNL
-3469 EAKKG
+3469 EAAKGG
-3474 NSSAP
+3474 NSSSP

-3497 GIYTLIETQ
+3497 GIYTLIETK
-3506 APDGYKQMTRQI
+3506 APDGFKQMNRQI

-3526 NDNYK
+3526 NDSYK

-3541 DGNGDNVLVEN
+3541 GSNGNNELVEGLSDFTYIFTRNRN
-3552 TSEFLNLKTTNDGK
+3552 TEVDTDGLEYFYIKND
-3566 VDIDGAGNFYVNNY
+3566 
-3580 EKQYF
+3580 EKQQYF
-3585 LLTKGFLT
+3585 YLTKGFLT
-3593 DSNGRKVFNKIEKG
+3593 DSNGKKVFNKIEKG
-3607 ELHLK
+3607 ELKLK

-3659 EGYKLSTN
+3659 GGYKLSSN
-3667 KYRIQFIADSNS
+3667 KYKLLFVADTQNPGKVIA
-3679 PGGLKPI
+3679 I
-3686 LKAVLD
+3686 LKSVLD
-3692 KDGNELKNDEGQP
+3692 KDGNELKNEKGQL

-3713 SNFNAGTPIQVIN
+3713 DNFNAGTPIQVIN
-3726 EKNSIEFTKVG
+3726 EKNKIEFTKVG
-3737 KDRFK
+3737 KDK
-3742 GEDGKFIDKEDPLK
+3742 VKDENDKFVDKEDPLK

-3762 QKQDPKDWDKENKG
+3762 QKQDPKDFYKENNG

-3799 NGTKDYKVGAS
+3799 DGRKDYKVGVS

-3821 KSDAKGKFTFEGL
+3821 KSDDKGKFTFEGL
-3834 TDGFYQVMEPN
+3834 TDGFYQIMEPN

-3871 KVGDNFVEKEVTD
+3871 KVGDKFVEKEVTD
-3884 KNIGTLGKIVN
+3884 DNIGTLGKIIN

-3907 YTDLGNPMAKV
+3907 YTDLGNPMEKV

-3954 LVETETENGYILDTR
+3954 LVETKTKDGYILDTR

-3977 DKEWNVPKKNTDVS
+3977 DKEWNVPEKNTDVS

-4017 EEAVVARFKLEFENP
+4017 EEAIVARFKLEFENP
-4032 EDIKPGNHFTLNL
+4032 EDIKPGNHFTLKL

-4059 GNGKSDSSL
+4059 GNGKSDPSL

-4083 DKNRHTITYTFTDY
+4083 DENRHTITYTFTDY

-4111 LYPNREKLVKK
+4111 LYPNREKLLEK
-4122 QTLNVTANIGDS
+4122 QTLDVTANIGDS

-4144 RSSDGYQDPD
+4144 RSSEGYQDPD

-4191 ILDKEVVRDDSLKV
+4191 ILDKNVDKDSLKV
-4205 TTYKRVNENNVAI
+4205 KTYKRIENGKAI
-4218 KGSNPDSYQE
+4218 AGSHSDVYQT
-4228 GNLPDSYGIVPNKD
+4228 GDLPDSYGINPSVDK
-4242 RLTKVGEKY
+4242 LQKVGEKFTLQSKY
-4251 DIEKRSFDDIFGIP
+4251 YQGIFGTS
-4265 GSQTLDTIT
+4265 GNMDTIT

-4281 KGYYIDGTNVVNND
+4281 KGYYIEGTNTVNDD
-4295 PMNTT
+4295 PMDTT
-4300 YVIEIKGKLTGENVR
+4300 YVIEIKGKLTDENVK
-4315 SLKTHVQYN
+4315 SLKTQVQYN

-4349 AGSFRTWSQFY
+4349 AGAFRTWSQFY

-4368 SKEMQLINFRNR
+4368 AKEMQVINFRNR

-4387 GGVKGEVADTT
+4387 GGVRGEVADTI
-4398 PDEEGNVKESSIFTN
+4398 PDEEGNIKESSIFTN

-4432 DTFIEGS
+4432 DAFIEGS

-4444 DRGRFSWIGLSE
+4444 DRGRFSWVGLSP

-4504 EIKIKKVDQEGNIIA
+4504 KIKIKKVDQEGNSIA
-4519 GDTRDNQAD
+4519 GDTKDNQAD

-4534 NVKAWQDPTEST
+4534 NVKNWNSPTEST
-4546 GQDGYAVF
+4546 GKDGYAVF

-4561 FELKESKAPKGYTST
+4561 FELKESKPPKGYTST

-4589 IAWTNSFDDEA
+4589 IAWTNSFDDEV
-4600 DKLKAINETS
+4600 DKLKAISETS
-4610 QKSTSTNLET
+4610 QKSASANLET

-4646 SNKITI
+4646 ANKITI

-4670 VAIDSKSSIDNITPV
+4670 VAIDSKSNIDNLTPT

-4690 YQVEYNGNSMDV
+4690 YQVKYNGNSMDV
-4702 SIKIPEEKHID
+4702 SIKLPEEKKNTD
-4713 AVGSQPGGDQQ
+4713 AVGSEQGGETNQ

-4751 VEKIVEE
+4751 VEKTVEE

-4794 NIKNPGIYFK
+4794 NIKNPDIYFK
-4804 KVDADKPDMA
+4804 KVDSDNKEA

-4821 IHQKQTDGTFKPIKT
+4821 IQKKNENDEYKAIGKNGKEAGLLNPKWTSTSDG
-4836 DGTVFNPMGT
+4836 DGHFG
-4846 ARADER
+4846 
-4852 WIAISAKDTG
+4852 
-4862 KFSFKSIPD
+4862 FSDIPD
-4871 GEYKIIETKAPSGY
+4871 GEYQIEETKAPSGY
-4885 ALIKKEVYRF
+4885 TIIKKDPYLF

-4901 IYKYDEK
+4901 IYKFDEN
-4908 SKNYIE
+4908 SKKYEE
-4914 LTGNTVENSIQ
+4914 LTDNKAETPIQ
-4925 IENHKAQYPNTGG
+4925 ITNRKATYPQTGG

-4962 KKQKLA
+4962 RKQLA